1 MTVRHPAL
9 RRESEADAPETGR
22 TVSEGSE
29 LEVARVH
36 LAYQIIIFFGG
47 IALGA
52 LLFIVLNQ
60 PFEMLM
66 TAAGEQTT
74 SDSAAEGQRYIKQ
87 IWAALPLVIVGY
99 GAFALIVEAV
109 READLQ

>member
-1 MTVRHPAL
+1 VNSS
-9 RRESEADAPETGR
+9 ESDANSPETR
-22 TVSEGSE
+22 RADPSEP
-29 LEVARVH
+29 EVAEVH
-36 LAYQIIIFFGG
+36 LAYQIIIFFGAL
-47 IALGA
+47 ALGA

-66 TAAGEQTT
+66 TAAGDQTT
-74 SDSAAEGQRYIKQ
+74 SDSAAEGQRYISQ